1 MYKKLVLDEGDVT
14 DFKTKE
20 LVRLGEIRFAEIEFG
35 ANARLCRS
43 LGIKRLPNVHIY
55 KGAVGLVT
63 AFPCGPNKFPILMEK
78 LERYRT
84 MTDAELSNE
93 RKMEEG
99 GALGD
104 AIVTELS
111 QEHWEE
117 ALLEEEKKHQRGSG
131 P

>member
-1 MYKKLVLDEGDVT
+1 
-14 DFKTKE
+14 
-20 LVRLGEIRFAEIEFG
+20 
-35 ANARLCRS
+35 
-43 LGIKRLPNVHIY
+43 
-55 KGAVGLVT
+55 
-63 AFPCGPNKFPILMEK
+63 
-78 LERYRT
+78 